1 MYLLVRFLYSI
12 ADQIKLQL
20 LRSGFNVPENTIAP
34 FVTISSTTN
43 NNHNVVLSDEERLKI
58 PLVGNANI
66 ADPSQIPVVNENSL
80 NILIRQQGSHTH
92 NNNNNDNPGVSI
104 YPMSEQD
111 KVKDNLTALTGIN
124 FDDLIKDVSES
135 VGKVELPIKVE
146 EHHTQVTEEVG
157 KRPYYKYTET
167 IADVIPNADNPRNPQ
182 VEIVSKRFQEG
193 DLLSTNPKTSTYR
206 WDPSSS
212 SMGLPHPGI
221 TEDGQ
226 LIGLNAAPI
235 RNFAPT
241 LTKIAQSAAA
251 SDEGSDSNVKVNV
264 TTKTNI
270 VNVFTFNIFVN
281 NRTSNNHDDD
291 DASSIGTNS
300 GSSSYHLKQDKPF
313 KSSIETTAHIHAT
326 DQAGQKPT
334 NSFSLFQYDASSSG
348 GTHPNAANQN
358 QDSSSGGGAV
368 AGGNYQQGEDL
379 EKWLKILLN
388 HQAYGDGS
396 NIVAEAVLKD
406 ASLHQIPEPRTASMD
421 NLDYR
426 RIEQEQSQLQA
437 GNSGATANT
446 IGPLGY
452 KTDFN
457 GDIILNNNNNNPE
470 SRQTIV
476 KDNTQPKTLM
486 ETLTGSPIPT
496 ILAGLAAISPLG
508 GSQV

>member
-1 MYLLVRFLYSI
+1 M
-12 ADQIKLQL
+12 
-20 LRSGFNVPENTIAP
+20 
-34 FVTISSTTN
+34 
-43 NNHNVVLSDEERLKI
+43 VLSDEERLKI

-66 ADPSQIPVVNENSL
+66 ADPSQVPVVNENSL
-80 NILIRQQGSHTH
+80 NILIKQEGSHIK
-92 NNNNNDNPGVSI
+92 NNNNNLGVSI

-193 DLLSTNPKTSTYR
+193 DLLSTNPKTTSSTYR
-206 WDPSSS
+206 WDSSSS
-212 SMGLPHPGI
+212 SMLSPPHPGI

-226 LIGLNAAPI
+226 LMINAAPI

-241 LTKIAQSAAA
+241 LTKIAQSAA
-251 SDEGSDSNVKVNV
+251 DDVEGGSLNDNVKVNV

-281 NRTSNNHDDD
+281 NRTNNHHHENTA
-291 DASSIGTNS
+291 ASSIGTNS
-300 GSSSYHLKQDKPF
+300 GSSSSYHLKQDKPF

-326 DQAGQKPT
+326 DQAGLQPT
-334 NSFSLFQYDASSSG
+334 NSFSLFQYDAISSG
-348 GTHPNAANQN
+348 GSTTHANKNNAANQN
-358 QDSSSGGGAV
+358 QDSSGVVTG
-368 AGGNYQQGEDL
+368 GGNYQGEDL

-406 ASLHQIPEPRTASMD
+406 ASLHQIPESRTASSSD
-421 NLDYR
+421 LDYR
-426 RIEQEQSQLQA
+426 RIEQDQSQNQA
-437 GNSGATANT
+437 SGSSIATANV

-457 GDIILNNNNNNPE
+457 GDIILNNDNPE

-476 KDNTQPKTLM
+476 KENIKPKTLM

>member
-1 MYLLVRFLYSI
+1 M
-12 ADQIKLQL
+12 
-20 LRSGFNVPENTIAP
+20 
-34 FVTISSTTN
+34 
-43 NNHNVVLSDEERLKI
+43 VLSDEERLKI
-58 PLVGNANI
+58 PLVGNPNI
-66 ADPSQIPVVNENSL
+66 ADPSQIPVNENSL
-80 NILIRQQGSHTH
+80 NILIKQQHQQGHHT
-92 NNNNNDNPGVSI
+92 NNNNYNSGVSI

-193 DLLSTNPKTSTYR
+193 DLLTTNPKTSTYR
-206 WDPSSS
+206 WDSSNI
-212 SMGLPHPGI
+212 PHPGI

-226 LIGLNAAPI
+226 LMIDAAPI

-241 LTKIAQSAAA
+241 LTKIAQSAASA
-251 SDEGSDSNVKVNV
+251 EGSDDNVKVNV

-281 NRTSNNHDDD
+281 NRTNL
-291 DASSIGTNS
+291 DAIASNS
-300 GSSSYHLKQDKPF
+300 GSSYHLKKDKPF
-313 KSSIETTAHIHAT
+313 KSSIQTTANIHST
-326 DQAGQKPT
+326 DQAGQPT
-334 NSFSLFQYDASSSG
+334 NSFSLFQYDASSG
-348 GTHPNAANQN
+348 GHSNNADQN
-358 QDSSSGGGAV
+358 KDSSAAADV
-368 AGGNYQQGEDL
+368 GNYQGGEDL

-406 ASLHQIPEPRTASMD
+406 ASLHQIPEPRTASD

-437 GNSGATANT
+437 GGSTANT

-457 GDIILNNNNNNPE
+457 GDIINNNPE

-476 KDNTQPKTLM
+476 KENTQPKTLM

-508 GSQV
+508 GSQVQI